1 MTESA
6 KRLKNYFDYEE
17 WENESYDQLLI
28 HLYRKFNSDELK
40 KIIEK
45 ETSKLQFV
53 STEQLN
59 TILDAFGDMS
69 IFQSK
74 LDLPIM
80 RDRIYCQLVF
90 PHNLKETNIPKHIK
104 KELKIEPF
112 EEMIDEI
119 FNVLLF
125 NEVLKIHYNEKFKI
139 ILEKNLN

>member
-53 STEQLN
+53 SSEQLN
-59 TILDAFGDMS
+59 IILDAFGDMS

-80 RDRIYCQLVF
+80 KDHIYCQYCR
-90 PHNLKETNIPKHIK
+90 PCDLKRNNISKYIK
-104 KELKIEPF
+104 KKLEIEPF

-119 FNVLLF
+119 FNVLIF

>member
-6 KRLKNYFDYEE
+6 KRLKNYFDYDE
-17 WENESYDQLLI
+17 WDNESYDQLLI

-74 LDLPIM
+74 
-80 RDRIYCQLVF
+80 
-90 PHNLKETNIPKHIK
+90 
-104 KELKIEPF
+104 
-112 EEMIDEI
+112 
-119 FNVLLF
+119 
-125 NEVLKIHYNEKFKI
+125 
-139 ILEKNLN
+139 